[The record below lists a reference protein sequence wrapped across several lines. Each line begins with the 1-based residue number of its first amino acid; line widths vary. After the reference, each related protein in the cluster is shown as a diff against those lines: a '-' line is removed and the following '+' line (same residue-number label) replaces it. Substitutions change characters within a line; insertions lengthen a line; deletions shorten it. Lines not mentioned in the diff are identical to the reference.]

1 MLEAGSRVVIFFRDR
16 GIGRS
21 SGVETEISYAS
32 VWDFREGNVVRM
44 KNFLDR
50 DEALRYGGLR

>member
-1 MLEAGSRVVIFFRDR
+1 MPGSRVVILYCDR

-21 SGVETEISYAS
+21 SGVETEIRYAG
-32 VWDFREGNVVRM
+32 VWELREERVVRM

-50 DEALRYGGLR
+50 DEALRYAGLR